1 MALRA
6 DWEFFFSIKT
16 HPLSKKCLIKNVE
29 VEIVLNEIVE
39 YNIVES
45 EIVESEIVEG
55 EIVEWKRCWIWA
67 FWRKLVKME

>member
-1 MALRA
+1 MGSEQSSAYVGGYNGPEGRLRV
-6 DWEFFFSIKT
+6 FFSIKT

-45 EIVESEIVEG
+45 EIVESEIVE
-55 EIVEWKRCWIWA
+55 
-67 FWRKLVKME
+67 